1 VVHELVRKFK
11 PKIIV
16 IDPITNLIAVGD
28 LLEVRA
34 MLTRLIDFLK
44 AQQITTLF
52 TSLTESGASPEQ
64 SEVGI
69 SSLIDTWIVLGNLE
83 DGGERNRV
91 VHVLKS
97 RGMAH
102 SNQAREFL
110 LSRRGIELVDVYVEG
125 GEVLVG
131 AAREAKEAQRA
142 AEAEQSK
149 REVGRLRRGVERKRQ
164 NIAARIAALK
174 AEAQAELEE
183 LRRST
188 EEETL
193 RIVGLASQREAI
205 RRRRMADTGQLPAT
219 KQARARRLEN
229 PADKSRDRLPPARK
243 RAGRSNRT

>member
-1 VVHELVRKFK
+1 
-11 PKIIV
+11 
-16 IDPITNLIAVGD
+16 
-28 LLEVRA
+28 
-34 MLTRLIDFLK
+34 
-44 AQQITTLF
+44 
-52 TSLTESGASPEQ
+52 
-64 SEVGI
+64 
-69 SSLIDTWIVLGNLE
+69 
-83 DGGERNRV
+83 
-91 VHVLKS
+91 
-97 RGMAH
+97 
-102 SNQAREFL
+102 
-110 LSRRGIELVDVYVEG
+110 EG

-149 REVGRLRRGVERKRQ
+149 REVGLLRRGVERKRQ

-193 RIVGLASQREAI
+193 RIAGLASQREAI
-205 RRRRMADTGQLPAT
+205 RRRRMAKTGQLPAT

-229 PADKSRDRLPPARK
+229 PADKSRDRLPPSRK